1 MFKHNEDSIPVY
13 QCVSEV
19 IENCDNQ
26 EDFNCTVCADGY
38 WRKYNEDGYDVCME
52 CDIERCLTCDP
63 SDDWTYPTC
72 TSCEDELHLAE
83 VFLDHDTL
91 YSRCEWDDSDLMIE
105 NCDFVSPIDRSVCE
119 TCFDGYIWD
128 EIEKV
133 CTYCSDFI

>member
-1 MFKHNEDSIPVY
+1 
-13 QCVSEV
+13 
-19 IENCDNQ
+19 
-26 EDFNCTVCADGY
+26 
-38 WRKYNEDGYDVCME
+38 ME

-133 CTYCSDFI
+133 CTYCSDFIQDCATCYSGVDGIKCSECSGDMDVYHEDGTCWDSHCELTASLGGPDAC